1 MTYGKI
7 KKVKLFLDFCPKPHY
22 LIYMEKEYIASL
34 LEKIALM
41 NQEIGQLKYLLDS
54 NGVKYIIHDETD
66 TGELEGVQVDPDEF
80 EWA

>member
-1 MTYGKI
+1 MAYGKI

-22 LIYMEKEYIASL
+22 LIYMENEYIASL